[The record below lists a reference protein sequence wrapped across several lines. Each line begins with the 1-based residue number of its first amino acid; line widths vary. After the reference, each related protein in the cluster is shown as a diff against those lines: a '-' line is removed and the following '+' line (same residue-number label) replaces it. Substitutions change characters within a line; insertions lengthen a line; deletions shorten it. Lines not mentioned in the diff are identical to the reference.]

1 MAQGRRLGAPRAAL
15 AAICLF
21 ASAASC
27 GTTTPA
33 PRTADAEVHCD
44 KDALA
49 ACEGA
54 MAGASGN
61 GARLRGLVDR
71 YAEARAAKDPRDP
84 WGDVW
89 KAVKAPG
96 GPGAVVLLE
105 ASGGQNVR
113 IDAATAR
120 TVRAPSLPAPVA
132 ISRAALLVAM
142 GEAAGIDVIVHVRGP
157 KDEVSEIFPR
167 DPLGPFL
174 AGIAPVIRASAGL
187 DRVADDLALA
197 AAVQRAATHASAF
210 RYVEAAKE
218 ADRITALV
226 VAARDPHAEPT
237 LRARYLLALLEGAGI
252 ALEPAAPMS
261 RAARLDEPSPTVSP
275 TGTTYGDLLRVRTA
289 RDERAAWEAL
299 GGRIL
304 AAVPEKRR
312 EAFSALFRSPETCTP
327 VPSPP
332 MEGVG
337 DLVFAST
344 LAGALSPEIIPGE
357 TSKHKHLLPLPA
369 WLERYG
375 ALVRAVDGAGT
386 AWAHAP
392 ALVQERGEIA
402 GIRLATTPAYRRV
415 TALVGAHLS
424 ALGRLEAAFPER
436 FRALALVPLIYARG
450 LLGDEPL
457 RSALGSVLE
466 RSVTDRLARAEGA
479 RGVFEAAI
487 TGALAGSAYPEPIQS
502 AYYAALS
509 RAFSDKLRKDLT
521 RQEGWGVAGLFATEA
536 TLRLAT
542 GAGGELGTAAD
553 EISRALGDP
562 ALAYAPAARLAR
574 SAARYAA
581 LAHAR
586 KLDPDADPA
595 RLPVERRTAR
605 DALREAILG
614 LADGGPQLSERL
626 ADDVAN
632 LGDGTLA
639 ALVGTALDK
648 PASAQPSCD
657 DAASGPSPALQ
668 RSLARLGTLRR
679 RILAS
684 PAYRKGDTAAVR
696 RVRLLVT
703 LLSDALDLAARPRDK
718 RAAFV
723 VSAGEAERAARE
735 ALADWD
741 ERAAADALGALHG
754 LVRAY
759 FGAEK
764 NGAAS
769 ADHAGI
775 TRLIASVAALFREG
789 DAGGV
794 ALLDAL
800 ARAEGSRTTGEG
812 IGSVLVG
819 YARSLHALG
828 KRDQADLCFLGIML
842 ASIVADRPP
851 PDDAVALADEQKS
864 PLAFALRFAR
874 EVRRARGGASPDPS
888 TYASGMREAM
898 TRACQD
904 PAPADRV
911 LGVMD
916 AIRKAQGGGR
926 GEARAALDA
935 FLVRAERE
943 GLDLPRMSYRY
954 EERTTSKVFN
964 VSLDVS
970 FGAGLLEG
978 SSTFQVGLGV
988 RSPGEPSGALTARLA
1003 PAEDPESE
1011 GEAAR
1016 YYLHAAAVA
1025 AAYHFLDGD
1034 SAHGAADAAKAV
1046 EAAVR
1051 GVRLGPRALVRPDP
1065 VAWAQDARGTLA
1077 VTATL
1082 AAEAGMP
1089 LLAGDLWTVVR
1100 GSIPPDASDE
1110 AIAEILGKPPL
1121 ALAGDPAARAALDRA
1136 SRALT
1141 VLAEPLAC
1149 TEAKVDTGAFSAPRC
1164 DAYPL
1169 ALSLRAGGALKKL
1182 PRLPRACGGPLVAL
1196 DAFLG
1201 GLETKTYDPDAFT
1214 RAVVELRAA
1223 EKPHEAAVLL
1233 VRQRQRTHCNP
1244 TLLAAA
1250 RALGRTP
1257 SLGGSLRADLL
1268 SVAVQCAP
1276 PGAEMLDDLTAL
1288 DAETARLPDRTRN
1301 LSLLVFAAELGVQ
1314 RERWDALGRL
1324 AKSPAFVRRWLDAGP
1339 RAVLLALLLRRA
1351 AAVLNGERTGLGAD
1365 EHTFTLFCRTL
1376 PPGDAAGACAAI
1388 EALGK
1393 PSVQGEEARKI
1404 ARQAVIEALAGVAK
1418 DRALR

>member
-1 MAQGRRLGAPRAAL
+1 MPRRPRPRAPRAAL
-15 AAICLF
+15 AAICLL

-27 GTTTPA
+27 T
-33 PRTADAEVHCD
+33 RTAPPATTATNEVRCD
-44 KDALA
+44 EDTLA
-49 ACEGA
+49 PCERA

-61 GARLRGLVDR
+61 EARLRELLGR
-71 YAEARAAKDPRDP
+71 YVEARAAKDPRDP
-84 WGDVW
+84 WPEVW
-89 KAVKAPG
+89 KAMAAQG
-96 GPGAVVLLE
+96 GPKALVLLE
-105 ASGGQNVR
+105 ASGAER
-113 IDAATAR
+113 APIDPKTAR
-120 TVRAPSLPAPVA
+120 SVRTSSLPPPVE
-132 ISRAALLVAM
+132 ISREALLVAM
-142 GEAAGIDVIVHVRGP
+142 GEAAGIDVIARVRGP
-157 KDEVSEIFPR
+157 ENEVTEIFPR
-167 DPLGPFL
+167 DPLRPFL
-174 AGIAPVIRASAGL
+174 AGIAPVIRASKGVE
-187 DRVADDLALA
+187 RIADDLALA
-197 AAVQRAATHASAF
+197 AAVRRAAAHAAAF

-218 ADRITALV
+218 ADALAAL

-252 ALEPAAPMS
+252 ALEPAAPVI
-261 RAARLDEPSPTVSP
+261 RAARPEEPSPPASLA
-275 TGTTYGDLLRVRTA
+275 GTPYGDLLRVRTA

-299 GGRIL
+299 GKRIL

-312 EAFSALFRSPETCTP
+312 EAFSALFRSPEACSP
-327 VPSPP
+327 VPPPP

-344 LAGALSPEIIPGE
+344 LAGALSPEILPGE
-357 TSKHKHLLPLPA
+357 TSKHENLLPLTA

-375 ALVRAVDGAGT
+375 ALVRAADGAGT

-402 GIRLATTPAYRRV
+402 GIRLASTPAHRRV
-415 TALVGAHLS
+415 TALVEAHLA
-424 ALGRLEAAFPER
+424 ALGKLEAAFPDR

-450 LLGDEPL
+450 LLADEPL
-457 RSALGSVLE
+457 RSALGSLLE
-466 RSVTDRLARAEGA
+466 RAVADRLARAEGA

-502 AYYAALS
+502 AYYGALL
-509 RAFSDKLRKDLT
+509 RAFSDKLRKDLGK
-521 RQEGWGVAGLFATEA
+521 QEGWGVAGLFAAEA

-542 GAGGELGTAAD
+542 GGGPDLGAAAD
-553 EISRALGDP
+553 EISRALADP

-586 KLDPDADPA
+586 KLEPDADPA
-595 RLPVERRTAR
+595 RLPAERKAAR
-605 DALREAILG
+605 DGLREAIAGLSDGGGQISAG
-614 LADGGPQLSERL
+614 LAE
-626 ADDVAN
+626 DVAN

-639 ALVGTALDK
+639 ALVATALDK
-648 PASAQPSCD
+648 PAAAQPACE
-657 DAASGPSPALQ
+657 DAASGPSPAVQ
-668 RSLARLGTLRR
+668 RSLVRLGALRR
-679 RILAS
+679 KILAS
-684 PAYRKGDTAAVR
+684 PAYKKGDTVALR
-696 RVRLLVT
+696 LVRLLVT
-703 LLSDALDLAARPRDK
+703 LLSDALDLAARPRGK

-723 VSAGEAERAARE
+723 VPAAGAERAARE
-735 ALADWD
+735 ALEGWD
-741 ERAAADALGALHG
+741 ERAAADALGALYG

-764 NGAAS
+764 PGAAG
-769 ADHAGI
+769 ADRAGI
-775 TRLIASVAALFREG
+775 ARLIAAGAALFREG
-789 DAGGV
+789 DKGGV

-800 ARAEGSRTTGEG
+800 ARAEGSRPTGEG
-812 IGSVLVG
+812 IGSLLVA

-828 KRDQADLCFLGIML
+828 KRDQADLCFLGVML

-888 TYASGMREAM
+888 TYASSMREAM

-916 AIRKAQGGGR
+916 AIRKAQGGNR

-935 FLVRAERE
+935 FLARAESE

-978 SSTFQVGLGV
+978 SSTFQIGLGV

-1003 PAEDPESE
+1003 PADDPESE

-1016 YYLHAAAVA
+1016 YYLHTAAVA

-1034 SAHGAADAAKAV
+1034 GARGAADAAKAV
-1046 EAAVR
+1046 EVAVR
-1051 GVRLGPRALVRPDP
+1051 GVRLGPRAHVRPDP

-1077 VTATL
+1077 LTAVL

-1100 GSIPPDASDE
+1100 GAIPPDASDE

-1121 ALAGDPAARAALDRA
+1121 ALAGDPKARAPLDRA

-1149 TEAKVDTGAFSAPRC
+1149 TDAKADTAALSTPSC

-1169 ALSLRAGGALKKL
+1169 ALSLRAGGSLKKL
-1182 PRLPRACGGPLVAL
+1182 PRLPRACQGPLVAL

-1223 EKPHEAAVLL
+1223 DKPYEAAVLL

-1244 TLLAAA
+1244 TLLSAA

-1257 SLGGSLRADLL
+1257 SLGPSLRADLL

-1276 PGAEMLDDLTAL
+1276 PGAGMLDDLAAL

-1324 AKSPAFVRRWLDAGP
+1324 AKSPAFVQRWLDAGP
-1339 RAVLLALLLRRA
+1339 RAVLLALLLRQA
-1351 AAVLNGERTGLGAD
+1351 AAVLNGERRALGAD
-1365 EHTFTLFCRTL
+1365 EPTFTLFCRTL

-1404 ARQAVIEALAGVAK
+1404 ARQAVIDALAGVAK
-1418 DRALR
+1418 DRSVR